1 MKNWE
6 FTLMVGNFILK
17 TEMKTTKIYLL
28 VIGALMLM
36 SHTIHRD
43 NYKQKQQQAQVHQQF
58 CASFTFHPNCSS
70 K

>member
-1 MKNWE
+1 
-6 FTLMVGNFILK
+6 
-17 TEMKTTKIYLL
+17 MKTTQIYLL

-43 NYKQKQQQAQVHQQF
+43 DHKQKQQEAQVHQQF
-58 CASFTFHPNCSS
+58 CRSFTFHPDCSS